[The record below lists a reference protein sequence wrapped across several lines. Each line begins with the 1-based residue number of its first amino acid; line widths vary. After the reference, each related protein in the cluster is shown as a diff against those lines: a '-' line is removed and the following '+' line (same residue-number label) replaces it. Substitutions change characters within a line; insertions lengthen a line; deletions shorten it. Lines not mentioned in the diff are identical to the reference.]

1 MSAVVALAAT
11 ALCLSAMAGAWVQAH
26 HTAFQPAAVA
36 AESSAGKGNAAAM
49 PGHVGMLASKMG
61 DLQARMIELETLSE
75 RIADAAGLDAL
86 DSAFGDDIQAT
97 ESSLEASPL
106 STLWTP
112 GDVWPSDPVSGM
124 ADWLDVLRTRVD
136 KKKEWFSL
144 VDSALARR
152 AGMALTM
159 PTHMPIAG
167 MDPGSP
173 FGWRRHPILGHQI
186 LHEGVD
192 FAAPYGTPIHAAAA
206 GVVVDA
212 GYKSGYGLTVEVR
225 HGDGLVTRYAHASK
239 LLVKVGEI
247 VEKGQEIAKVGAS
260 GRVTGA
266 HLHFEVRVNGRAL
279 DPMLFLDK
287 QGPVETLVA
296 SAMGGGAG
304 SAKVR

>member
-1 MSAVVALAAT
+1 MSAVVALAAA
-11 ALCLSAMAGAWVQAH
+11 ALCLSAMAGAWVQAR
-26 HTAFQPAAVA
+26 HTAFQSSPLA
-36 AESSAGKGNAAAM
+36 AERAAGAGSPTSM

-61 DLQARMIELETLSE
+61 DLQARMIELEALSE
-75 RIADAAGLDAL
+75 RIVDAAGLDTL
-86 DSAFGDDIQAT
+86 DPIFDESAQTA
-97 ESSLEASPL
+97 EAAMGAPRLAAMWS
-106 STLWTP
+106 P
-112 GDVWPSDPVSGM
+112 GDAWPSDPVAGV
-124 ADWLDVLRTRVD
+124 ADWLDVLRMRVD

-152 AGMALTM
+152 AGMALTV

-173 FGWRRHPILGHQI
+173 FGWRRHPILGHKI

-192 FAAPYGTPIHAAAA
+192 FAAPYGTPIHSAAA

-212 GYKSGYGLTVEVR
+212 GYKSGYGLTVDVR

-239 LLVKVGEI
+239 LLVKPGDI
-247 VEKGQEIAKVGAS
+247 VEKGQQIAKVGAS

-287 QGPVETLVA
+287 QGPADTLMA
-296 SAMGGGAG
+296 SAVGSAVGA
-304 SAKVR
+304 AKVR